1 VESDGAVHERAD
13 AWLTHRAIWARPFG
27 RDY

>member
-13 AWLTHRAIWARPFG
+13 AWLRDRAIWARPFG